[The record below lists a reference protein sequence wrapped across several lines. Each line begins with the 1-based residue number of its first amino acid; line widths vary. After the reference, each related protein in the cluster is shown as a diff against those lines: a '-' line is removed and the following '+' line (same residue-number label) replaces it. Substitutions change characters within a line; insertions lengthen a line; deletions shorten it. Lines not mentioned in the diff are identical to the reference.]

1 MQLPR
6 CRPQRPK
13 QAMSELLHPCSCLVS
28 LPLLAVRCPAV
39 GPTPLAAAPRAAP
52 STAPALL
59 PLYTYIISFWGSHGQ
74 LGVCPIQEVL
84 YQIWDF
90 IFAP

>member
-39 GPTPLAAAPRAAP
+39 GPTLLAVAPRVP
-52 STAPALL
+52 PRPRFLL
-59 PLYTYIISFWGSHGQ
+59 FFYIYLYIY
-74 LGVCPIQEVL
+74 
-84 YQIWDF
+84 
-90 IFAP
+90 

>member
-13 QAMSELLHPCSCLVS
+13 QAMSEVLHPCSCLVS

-39 GPTPLAAAPRAAP
+39 GPTLLAVAPRVP
-52 STAPALL
+52 PRPRFLL
-59 PLYTYIISFWGSHGQ
+59 FFYIYINSFLGSHGQ
-74 LGVCPIQEVL
+74 LWGCSFL
-84 YQIWDF
+84 F
-90 IFAP
+90 HLL